1 MTNTAPA
8 SIAKPSTLS
17 IVSGVFAAALLS
29 VCPAF
34 GQAARSVAH
43 EAAALG
49 LGENRDGAVL
59 SLVRELTEWRNRALG
74 AESQLASLG
83 VEASASPAQK
93 SASASVLRSVP
104 EERILLV
111 SVGRESGALPGAL
124 LVVGDGVYARIVEAR
139 SAVSAALVDQAFSG
153 QITNL
158 QGAPVR
164 LAVR

>member
-1 MTNTAPA
+1 MSNTAPVSTA
-8 SIAKPSTLS
+8 STSALS
-17 IVSGVFAAALLS
+17 LVVGLAAALLS

-34 GQAARSVAH
+34 GQAARSVAS
-43 EAAALG
+43 ESAALG

-59 SLVRELTEWRNRALG
+59 ALVRELTEWRNRALG
-74 AESQLASLG
+74 AESQLEGLG
-83 VEASASPAQK
+83 VEAAARSAQK
-93 SASASVLRSVP
+93 SASACVLRSVP

-111 SVGRESGALPGAL
+111 SVGREVGALPGAL

-139 SAVSAALVDQAFSG
+139 NAVSAALVDQGFSG
-153 QITNL
+153 SITNL